1 MHVRFS
7 AEKYEQTTTPNIFK
21 IVFNRNFRS
30 LLPFLLE
37 TVFFPSKRS
46 RNLYLFY
53 KLDKIGVD
61 INQKLDD
68 LLMLHKLSPNSPIL
82 QATFGLERESL
93 RINADNRVAQ
103 TPHPE
108 SLGSRSFHPYIQ
120 TDYSEPQLELITP
133 IAQSTKEARR
143 FLGAI
148 TDVAV
153 RSMEKTEYL
162 WPLSM
167 PPVISADD
175 IQIAQLE
182 SDFEYQY
189 RVGLAERY
197 GKLLQ
202 SMSGIHYNFELGK
215 DLTQQLFEASD
226 YDDLITF
233 KNALYLKLAQNFLRY
248 RWLLT
253 YLYGASSL
261 AEKGFLTDEI
271 GCVRSIRN
279 SNYGYVNAPDVHIS
293 FSSLEQYVTDIEQAL
308 ASGQLSAEKEFYSA
322 VRLRGA
328 KTSRDFLTK
337 GITYLEFRNFDLNPF
352 EPLAISQETLDTTH
366 LFALALLWLDD
377 MNQVDEELAQA
388 ADLNN
393 RIALSHPHTPLPAEA
408 DASPILTA
416 MKAIIQH
423 FGLDDYYSQ
432 LIAQVE
438 AALQDPRLTLSGKI
452 AEQVEDGSLERFGQ
466 QQGRLFHDYAWTAPY
481 ALKGYENMELSTQM
495 ILFDAIQLGLHVEI
509 LDEEDQF
516 LKLWHGDH
524 VEYIKN
530 GNMTSKDNYIIPLA
544 MANKVVTKK
553 ILDQAGFPVPAGAE
567 FANKEEALRYY
578 GQVASSAIV
587 VKPKSTNF
595 GLGISIFQEP
605 ASLADYEKALDIAF
619 AEDSHVLVEE
629 FVAGTEYR
637 FFILDGK
644 CEAVLLRVAANV
656 VGDGQ
661 STIRELVDQKNQD
674 PLRGRDH
681 RSPLEII
688 NLGDIEMLMLEQQ
701 GYTPDT
707 VLPEGNQAFLR
718 GNSNISTGGDSIDM
732 TDQMDESY
740 KQLAADMA
748 TAIGAWACG
757 VDLIIPDRTKPAS
770 KDEPNC
776 TCIELNFNPAMYLH
790 TYTYAGPGQSIT
802 PKILQKLFPEI

>member
-1 MHVRFS
+1 MKGIDTMLKH
-7 AEKYEQTTTPNIFK
+7 
-21 IVFNRNFRS
+21 
-30 LLPFLLE
+30 LPS
-37 TVFFPSKRS
+37 TA
-46 RNLYLFY
+46 
-53 KLDKIGVD
+53 
-61 INQKLDD
+61 
-68 LLMLHKLSPNSPIL
+68 PIL

-93 RINADNRVAQ
+93 RINTENRVAQ

-108 SLGSRSFHPYIQ
+108 KLGSRSFHPYIQ

-133 IAQSTKEARR
+133 VAQSTKEARR

-148 TDVAV
+148 TDVAC
-153 RSMEKTEYL
+153 RSMNKDEYL

-167 PPVISADD
+167 PPHITEDE

-182 SDFEYQY
+182 SDYEYQY
-189 RVGLAERY
+189 RVGLGERY

-261 AEKGFLTDEI
+261 AEKGFLTEEI

-293 FSSLEQYVTDIEQAL
+293 FSSLEQYVTDIEL
-308 ASGQLSAEKEFYSA
+308 TVASGQLSAEKEFYSA

-377 MNQVDEELAQA
+377 MERVDEELAQA

-393 RIALSHPHTPLPAEA
+393 RIALSHPLTPLPAEA
-408 DASPILTA
+408 DSQTIVQA
-416 MKAIIQH
+416 MQAIIDH
-423 FGLDDYYSQ
+423 FGLDSYY
-432 LIAQVE
+432 
-438 AALQDPRLTLSGKI
+438 QDLLATVQASLTDPSLTLAGKLL
-452 AEQVEDGSLERFGQ
+452 AEVKDRSLQEFGRK
-466 QQGRLFHDYAWTAPY
+466 QGRAFQDYAWSAPY

-495 ILFDAIQLGLHVEI
+495 ILFDAIQMGLQVEI

-516 LKLWHGDH
+516 LKLWKGDH

-530 GNMTSKDNYIIPLA
+530 GNMTSKDNYIVPLA

-553 ILDQAGFPVPAGAE
+553 ILRAAGFPVPAGAE
-567 FANKEEALRYY
+567 FASKDEALRYY
-578 GQVASSAIV
+578 GQIISSAIV

-595 GLGISIFQEP
+595 GLGISIFHEP
-605 ASLADYEKALDIAF
+605 ASLSDYQKALDIAF
-619 AEDSHVLVEE
+619 SEDSSVLVEE
-629 FVAGTEYR
+629 FIPGTEYR
-637 FFILDGK
+637 FFVLDGK

-656 VGDGQ
+656 VGDGT
-661 STIRELVDQKNQD
+661 STIRQLVDLKNQD

-688 NLGDIEMLMLEQQ
+688 NLGEIELLMLAQQ
-701 GYTPDT
+701 GYSPETI
-707 VLPEGNQAFLR
+707 LPEGTQAFLR

-732 TDQMDESY
+732 TDQMDETH
-740 KQLAADMA
+740 KQLAAAMA
-748 TAIGAWACG
+748 TAMGAWACG
-757 VDLIIPDRTKPAS
+757 VDLIIPDMTQPATKE
-770 KDEPNC
+770 DPNC

-802 PKILQKLFPEI
+802 PKILRKLFPELDK

>member
-1 MHVRFS
+1 
-7 AEKYEQTTTPNIFK
+7 
-21 IVFNRNFRS
+21 
-30 LLPFLLE
+30 
-37 TVFFPSKRS
+37 
-46 RNLYLFY
+46 
-53 KLDKIGVD
+53 
-61 INQKLDD
+61 
-68 LLMLHKLSPNSPIL
+68 MLQKLSPNSPIL
-82 QATFGLERESL
+82 QATFGIERESL
-93 RINADNRVAQ
+93 RINSDNRVAQ

-133 IAQSTKEARR
+133 VAHSTKEARR

-153 RSMEKTEYL
+153 RSMNKSEYL

-167 PPVISADD
+167 PPVISEDE

-261 AEKGFLTDEI
+261 AEKRFLTDEI

-279 SNYGYVNAPDVHIS
+279 SNYGYVNTPDVHIS
-293 FSSLEQYVTDIEQAL
+293 FSSLEQYVTDIEQAV

-377 MNQVDEELAQA
+377 MEQVDEELAQA

-416 MKAIIQH
+416 MTAIVAH

-432 LIAQVE
+432 LIAQVK

-466 QQGRLFHDYAWTAPY
+466 QQGRAFHDYAWTAPY

-495 ILFDAIQLGLHVEI
+495 ILFDAIQLGLNVEI

-530 GNMTSKDNYIIPLA
+530 GNMTSKDNYVIPLA

-567 FANKEEALRYY
+567 FANKEDALRYY

-619 AEDSHVLVEE
+619 SEDSHVLVEE

-637 FFILDGK
+637 FFVLDGK

-656 VGDGQ
+656 VGDGS

-688 NLGDIEMLMLEQQ
+688 NLGDIELLMLEQQ
-701 GYTPDT
+701 CYTPDT
-707 VLPEGNQAFLR
+707 VLPEGVQAFLR

-732 TDQMDESY
+732 TDQMDQSY

-748 TAIGAWACG
+748 TAMGAWACG

-770 KDEPNC
+770 KEEPNC

-802 PKILQKLFPEI
+802 PKILRKLFPELSK

>member
-1 MHVRFS
+1 MLKH
-7 AEKYEQTTTPNIFK
+7 
-21 IVFNRNFRS
+21 
-30 LLPFLLE
+30 LPS
-37 TVFFPSKRS
+37 TA
-46 RNLYLFY
+46 
-53 KLDKIGVD
+53 
-61 INQKLDD
+61 
-68 LLMLHKLSPNSPIL
+68 PIL

-93 RINADNRVAQ
+93 RINTENRVAQ

-108 SLGSRSFHPYIQ
+108 KLGSRSFHPYIQ

-133 IAQSTKEARR
+133 VTQSTKEARR

-148 TDVAV
+148 TDVAC
-153 RSMEKTEYL
+153 RSMNKDEYL

-167 PPVISADD
+167 PPHITEDE

-182 SDFEYQY
+182 SEFEYQY
-189 RVGLAERY
+189 RVGLGQRY

-215 DLTQQLFEASD
+215 DLIQQLFETSRETD
-226 YDDLITF
+226 SEKDFVTF
-233 KNALYLKLAQNFLRY
+233 KNALYLKLAQNFLYY
-248 RWLLT
+248 RWFLT
-253 YLYGASSL
+253 YLYGASSM
-261 AEKGFLTDEI
+261 AEKDFFADDI

-279 SNYGYVNAPDVHIS
+279 SQYGYVNADDIWIS
-293 FSSLEQYVTDIEQAL
+293 FSSLEQYVTDMEEAVTD
-308 ASGQLSAEKEFYSA
+308 GRLSAEKEFYSA

-328 KTSRDFLTK
+328 KASRDYLTK
-337 GITYLEFRNFDLNPF
+337 GISYLEFRTFDLNPF
-352 EPLAISQETLDTTH
+352 DQLAISQGTLDTVH
-366 LFALALLWLDD
+366 LFILALLWLDD
-377 MNQVDEELAQA
+377 LTDVDAQLAQA
-388 ADLNN
+388 HQLNN
-393 RIALSHPHTPLPAEA
+393 RIALSHPLTPLPAEA
-408 DASPILTA
+408 DSQTIVQA
-416 MKAIIQH
+416 MQAIIDH
-423 FGLDDYYSQ
+423 FGLDSYY
-432 LIAQVE
+432 
-438 AALQDPRLTLSGKI
+438 QDLLTTVQASLTDPSLTLAGKLL
-452 AEQVEDGSLERFGQ
+452 AEVKDRSLQEFGRK
-466 QQGRLFHDYAWTAPY
+466 QGRAFQDYAWSAPY

-495 ILFDAIQLGLHVEI
+495 ILFDAIQMGLHVEI

-530 GNMTSKDNYIIPLA
+530 GNMTSKDNYVIPLA

-567 FANKEEALRYY
+567 FSNKEDALRYY

-619 AEDSHVLVEE
+619 SEDSHVLVEE

-656 VGDGQ
+656 VGDGS
-661 STIRELVDQKNQD
+661 STIRELVEQKNQD

-688 NLGDIEMLMLEQQ
+688 NLGDIELLMLEQQ

-707 VLPEGNQAFLR
+707 VLPEGVQAFLR

-732 TDQMDESY
+732 TDQMDETY

-748 TAIGAWACG
+748 TAMGAWACG

-770 KDEPNC
+770 KEEPNC

-802 PKILQKLFPEI
+802 PKILRKLFPEL

>member
-1 MHVRFS
+1 MLKH
-7 AEKYEQTTTPNIFK
+7 
-21 IVFNRNFRS
+21 
-30 LLPFLLE
+30 LPS
-37 TVFFPSKRS
+37 TA
-46 RNLYLFY
+46 
-53 KLDKIGVD
+53 
-61 INQKLDD
+61 
-68 LLMLHKLSPNSPIL
+68 PIL

-93 RINADNRVAQ
+93 RINTENRVAQ

-108 SLGSRSFHPYIQ
+108 KLGSRSFHPYIQ

-133 IAQSTKEARR
+133 VTQSTKEARR

-148 TDVAV
+148 TDVAC
-153 RSMEKTEYL
+153 RSMNKDEYL

-167 PPVISADD
+167 PPHITEDE

-182 SDFEYQY
+182 SEFEYQY
-189 RVGLAERY
+189 RVGLGQRY

-261 AEKGFLTDEI
+261 AEKGFLTEEI

-293 FSSLEQYVTDIEQAL
+293 FSSLKQYVTDIEQAV

-328 KTSRDFLTK
+328 KVSRDYLTK
-337 GITYLEFRNFDLNPF
+337 GISYLEFRTFDLNPF
-352 EPLAISQETLDTTH
+352 DQLAISQGTLDTVH
-366 LFALALLWLDD
+366 LFILALLWLDD
-377 MNQVDEELAQA
+377 LTDVDAQLAQA
-388 ADLNN
+388 HQLNN
-393 RIALSHPHTPLPAEA
+393 RIALSHPLTPLPAEA
-408 DASPILTA
+408 DSQTIVQA
-416 MKAIIQH
+416 MQAIIDH
-423 FGLDDYYSQ
+423 FGLDSYY
-432 LIAQVE
+432 
-438 AALQDPRLTLSGKI
+438 QDLLTTVQASLSDPSLTLAGKLL
-452 AEQVEDGSLERFGQ
+452 EKVKDRSLQEFGRK
-466 QQGRLFHDYAWTAPY
+466 QGLAFQDYAWSAPY

-495 ILFDAIQLGLHVEI
+495 ILFDAIQMGLHVEI

-530 GNMTSKDNYIIPLA
+530 GNMTSKDNYVIPLA

-567 FANKEEALRYY
+567 FANKKDALRYY

-605 ASLADYEKALDIAF
+605 ASLADYEKALNIAF
-619 AEDSHVLVEE
+619 SEDSHVLVEE

-637 FFILDGK
+637 FFVLDGK

-656 VGDGQ
+656 VGDGN
-661 STIRELVDQKNQD
+661 SSIRELVEKKNQD

-688 NLGDIEMLMLEQQ
+688 NLGDIELLMLEQQ

-707 VLPEGNQAFLR
+707 VLPEGIQAFLR

-748 TAIGAWACG
+748 TAMGAWACG

-770 KDEPNC
+770 KDDPNC

-802 PKILQKLFPEI
+802 PKILRKLFPELDK

>member
-1 MHVRFS
+1 
-7 AEKYEQTTTPNIFK
+7 
-21 IVFNRNFRS
+21 
-30 LLPFLLE
+30 
-37 TVFFPSKRS
+37 
-46 RNLYLFY
+46 
-53 KLDKIGVD
+53 
-61 INQKLDD
+61 
-68 LLMLHKLSPNSPIL
+68 MLQKLSPNSPIL

-93 RINADNRVAQ
+93 RINSDNRVAQ

-108 SLGSRSFHPYIQ
+108 TLGSRSFHPYIQ

-133 IAQSTKEARR
+133 VAHSTKEARR

-148 TDVAV
+148 TDVAM
-153 RSMEKTEYL
+153 RSMDKSEYL

-167 PPVISADD
+167 PPVISEDE

-182 SDFEYQY
+182 SDYEYQY

-226 YDDLITF
+226 YDDLISF

-261 AEKGFLTDEI
+261 AEKGFLTEEI

-279 SNYGYVNAPDVHIS
+279 SKYGYVNAPDVHIS
-293 FSSLEQYVTDIEQAL
+293 FSSLEQYVTDIEQAV

-377 MNQVDEELAQA
+377 TEQVDEELATA
-388 ADLNN
+388 AELNN
-393 RIALSHPHTPLPAEA
+393 RIALSHPHTSLPAEA

-416 MKAIIQH
+416 MKAIVQH

-466 QQGRLFHDYAWTAPY
+466 QQGKTFHDYAWTAPY

-495 ILFDAIQLGLHVEI
+495 ILFDAIQMGLHVEI

-530 GNMTSKDNYIIPLA
+530 GNMTSKDNYVIPLA

-567 FANKEEALRYY
+567 FSNKEDALRYY

-619 AEDSHVLVEE
+619 SEDSHVLVEE

-656 VGDGQ
+656 VGDGS

-688 NLGDIEMLMLEQQ
+688 NLGDIELLMLEQQ

-732 TDQMDESY
+732 TDQMDQSY
-740 KQLAADMA
+740 KQLAAAMA
-748 TAIGAWACG
+748 TAMGAWACG

-770 KDEPNC
+770 KEDPNC

-802 PKILQKLFPEI
+802 PKILRKLFPEI

>member
-1 MHVRFS
+1 
-7 AEKYEQTTTPNIFK
+7 
-21 IVFNRNFRS
+21 
-30 LLPFLLE
+30 
-37 TVFFPSKRS
+37 
-46 RNLYLFY
+46 
-53 KLDKIGVD
+53 
-61 INQKLDD
+61 
-68 LLMLHKLSPNSPIL
+68 MLQKLSPNSPIL

-93 RINADNRVAQ
+93 RINADNSVAQ

-108 SLGSRSFHPYIQ
+108 ALGSRSFHPYIQ

-133 IAQSTKEARR
+133 VAHSTKEARR

-215 DLTQQLFEASD
+215 DLTRQLFEASD

-293 FSSLEQYVTDIEQAL
+293 FSSLEQYVTDIEQAVT
-308 ASGQLSAEKEFYSA
+308 SGQLSAEKEFYSA

-377 MNQVDEELAQA
+377 MDQVDEELAQA

-416 MKAIIQH
+416 MTEIAAH

-438 AALQDPRLTLSGKI
+438 AAILDPRLTLSGKI
-452 AEQVEDGSLERFGQ
+452 AEQVEDGSLELFGQ
-466 QQGRLFHDYAWTAPY
+466 QQGHAFHDYAWTAPY

-495 ILFDAIQLGLHVEI
+495 ILFDAIQLGLNVEI

-530 GNMTSKDNYIIPLA
+530 GNMTSKDNYVIPLA

-567 FANKEEALRYY
+567 FANKEDALRYY

-587 VKPKSTNF
+587 IKPKSTNF

-605 ASLADYEKALDIAF
+605 ASQVDYEKALDIAF
-619 AEDSHVLVEE
+619 SEDSHVLVEE

-688 NLGDIEMLMLEQQ
+688 NLGDIELLMLEQQ

-707 VLPEGNQAFLR
+707 VLPEGIQAFLR

-740 KQLAADMA
+740 KRLAADMA
-748 TAIGAWACG
+748 TAMGAWACG

-770 KDEPNC
+770 KNDPNC

-790 TYTYAGPGQSIT
+790 TYTYAGPGQNIT
-802 PKILQKLFPEI
+802 PKILRKLFPEIPKPQ

>member
-1 MHVRFS
+1 M
-7 AEKYEQTTTPNIFK
+7 
-21 IVFNRNFRS
+21 
-30 LLPFLLE
+30 L
-37 TVFFPSKRS
+37 
-46 RNLYLFY
+46 
-53 KLDKIGVD
+53 
-61 INQKLDD
+61 QKL
-68 LLMLHKLSPNSPIL
+68 SQNSPIL

-93 RINADNRVAQ
+93 RINSDNRVAQ

-108 SLGSRSFHPYIQ
+108 TLGSRSFHPYIQ

-133 IAQSTKEARR
+133 VAHSTKEARR

-167 PPVISADD
+167 PPVISADE

-182 SDFEYQY
+182 SDYEYQY

-215 DLTQQLFEASD
+215 DLTQQLFVVSG
-226 YDDLITF
+226 YDDLISF

-261 AEKGFLTDEI
+261 AEKGFLTEEI

-293 FSSLEQYVTDIEQAL
+293 FSSLEQYVTDIEQAV

-377 MNQVDEELAQA
+377 MEQVDKELATA
-388 ADLNN
+388 AALNN
-393 RIALSHPHTPLPAEA
+393 RIALSHPHTPLPADA
-408 DASPILTA
+408 DANPILTA
-416 MKAIIQH
+416 MTEIVAH
-423 FGLDDYYSQ
+423 FGLDDYYRQ

-466 QQGRLFHDYAWTAPY
+466 QQGQLFHDYAWTAPY

-495 ILFDAIQLGLHVEI
+495 ILFDAIQMGLHVEI

-524 VEYIKN
+524 IEYIKN
-530 GNMTSKDNYIIPLA
+530 GNMTSKDNYVIPLA

-567 FANKEEALRYY
+567 FSNKEDALRYY

-619 AEDSHVLVEE
+619 SEDSHVLVEE

-656 VGDGQ
+656 VGDGS
-661 STIRELVDQKNQD
+661 STIRELVEQKNQD

-688 NLGDIEMLMLEQQ
+688 NLGDIELLMLEQQ

-707 VLPEGNQAFLR
+707 VLPEGVQAFLR

-748 TAIGAWACG
+748 TAMGAWACG

-770 KDEPNC
+770 KEEPNC

-802 PKILQKLFPEI
+802 PKILRKLFPEL

>member
-1 MHVRFS
+1 
-7 AEKYEQTTTPNIFK
+7 
-21 IVFNRNFRS
+21 
-30 LLPFLLE
+30 
-37 TVFFPSKRS
+37 
-46 RNLYLFY
+46 
-53 KLDKIGVD
+53 
-61 INQKLDD
+61 
-68 LLMLHKLSPNSPIL
+68 MLQKLSPNSPIL

-93 RINADNRVAQ
+93 RINSDNRVAQ

-108 SLGSRSFHPYIQ
+108 TLGSRSFHPYIQ

-133 IAQSTKEARR
+133 VAHSTKEARR

-167 PPVISADD
+167 PPVISEEE

-182 SDFEYQY
+182 SDYEYQY

-226 YDDLITF
+226 YDDLISF

-261 AEKGFLTDEI
+261 AEKGFLTEEI

-293 FSSLEQYVTDIEQAL
+293 FSSLEQYVTDIEQAV

-377 MNQVDEELAQA
+377 MDQVDKELTQA

-416 MKAIIQH
+416 MKAIVQH
-423 FGLDDYYSQ
+423 FRLDDYYSQ
-432 LIAQVE
+432 LVAQVE
-438 AALQDPRLTLSGKI
+438 VALQDPRLTLSGKI

-466 QQGRLFHDYAWTAPY
+466 QQGKTFHDYAWTAPY

-495 ILFDAIQLGLHVEI
+495 ILFDAIQMGLHVEI

-524 VEYIKN
+524 IEYIKN
-530 GNMTSKDNYIIPLA
+530 GNMTSKDNYVIPLA

-567 FANKEEALRYY
+567 FANKEDALRYY

-619 AEDSHVLVEE
+619 SEDSHVLVEE

-688 NLGDIEMLMLEQQ
+688 NLGDIELLMLEQQ

-707 VLPEGNQAFLR
+707 VLPEGVQAFLR

-732 TDQMDESY
+732 TEQMDETY
-740 KQLAADMA
+740 KQLAAAMA
-748 TAIGAWACG
+748 TAMGAWACG

-770 KDEPNC
+770 KEEPNC

-802 PKILQKLFPEI
+802 PKILRKLFKEI

>member
-1 MHVRFS
+1 MTLS
-7 AEKYEQTTTPNIFK
+7 N
-21 IVFNRNFRS
+21 
-30 LLPFLLE
+30 LL
-37 TVFFPSKRS
+37 K
-46 RNLYLFY
+46 
-53 KLDKIGVD
+53 KLPKT
-61 INQKLDD
+61 
-68 LLMLHKLSPNSPIL
+68 SPIL

-108 SLGSRSFHPYIQ
+108 KLGSRSFHPYIQ
-120 TDYSEPQLELITP
+120 TDYGESQLELITP
-133 IAQSTKEARR
+133 VAHSTKEARR

-153 RSMEKTEYL
+153 RSMNKSEYL

-167 PPVISADD
+167 PPVISEDE

-182 SDFEYQY
+182 SDYEYQY
-189 RVGLAERY
+189 RVGLADRY

-202 SMSGIHYNFELGK
+202 SMSGIHFNFELGK
-215 DLTQQLFEASD
+215 DLTQQLFVVSG
-226 YDDLITF
+226 YDDLISF
-233 KNALYLKLAQNFLRY
+233 KNTLYLKLAQNFLRY

-279 SNYGYVNAPDVHIS
+279 SNYGYVNTPDVHIS
-293 FSSLEQYVTDIEQAL
+293 FSSLEQYVTDIEQAV
-308 ASGQLSAEKEFYSA
+308 ATGQLSAEKEFYSA

-328 KTSRDFLTK
+328 KTSRDFLSK

-352 EPLAISQETLDTTH
+352 DPLAISQETLDTTH

-377 MNQVDEELAQA
+377 MDQVDEELATYLEFRNFDLNPFDPLAISQETLDTTHLFALALLWLDDMDQVDEELAQA
-388 ADLNN
+388 TSLNN
-393 RIALSHPHTPLPAEA
+393 RITLSHPHTPLPAEA
-408 DASPILTA
+408 DTSPILTA
-416 MKAIIQH
+416 MKAIVQH
-423 FGLDDYYSQ
+423 FGLDNYYSQ

-438 AALQDPRLTLSGKI
+438 AVLQDPRLTLSGKI
-452 AEQVEDGSLERFGQ
+452 AEQVKDGSLEHFGQ

-495 ILFDAIQLGLHVEI
+495 ILFDAIQLGLNVEI

-516 LKLWHGDH
+516 LKLRHGDH

-530 GNMTSKDNYIIPLA
+530 GNMTSKDNYVIPLA

-567 FANKEEALRYY
+567 FANKEDALRYY

-587 VKPKSTNF
+587 IKPKSTNF

-619 AEDSHVLVEE
+619 SEDSHVLVEE

-637 FFILDGK
+637 FFVLDSK

-656 VGDGQ
+656 VGDGR
-661 STIRELVDQKNQD
+661 SKIRELVDQKNQD

-688 NLGDIEMLMLEQQ
+688 NLGDIELLMLEQQ

-707 VLPEGNQAFLR
+707 VLPEGVQAFLR

-732 TDQMDESY
+732 TDQMDKSY

-748 TAIGAWACG
+748 TAMGAWACG

-770 KDEPNC
+770 KEEPNC

-802 PKILQKLFPEI
+802 PKILRKLFKEINK

>member
-1 MHVRFS
+1 MLKH
-7 AEKYEQTTTPNIFK
+7 
-21 IVFNRNFRS
+21 
-30 LLPFLLE
+30 LPS
-37 TVFFPSKRS
+37 TA
-46 RNLYLFY
+46 
-53 KLDKIGVD
+53 
-61 INQKLDD
+61 
-68 LLMLHKLSPNSPIL
+68 PIL

-93 RINADNRVAQ
+93 RINTENRVAQ

-108 SLGSRSFHPYIQ
+108 KLGSRSFHPYIQ

-133 IAQSTKEARR
+133 VAQSTKEARR

-148 TDVAV
+148 TDVAC
-153 RSMEKTEYL
+153 RSMNKDEYL

-167 PPVISADD
+167 PPVISEEE

-182 SDFEYQY
+182 SEFEYQY
-189 RVGLAERY
+189 RVGLGQRY

-261 AEKGFLTDEI
+261 AEKGFLTEEI

-293 FSSLEQYVTDIEQAL
+293 FSSLKQYVTDIEQAV

-377 MNQVDEELAQA
+377 MEQVDEELAQA
-388 ADLNN
+388 AELNN

-416 MKAIIQH
+416 MTEIVAH

-432 LIAQVE
+432 LIAQIE

-452 AEQVEDGSLERFGQ
+452 AEQVEDGSLEHFGQ
-466 QQGRLFHDYAWTAPY
+466 QQGQLFHDYAWTAPY

-495 ILFDAIQLGLHVEI
+495 ILFDAIQMGLHVEI

-530 GNMTSKDNYIIPLA
+530 GNMTSKDNYVVPLA

-567 FANKEEALRYY
+567 FSHKEDALRYY

-605 ASLADYEKALDIAF
+605 ASLVDYEKALDIAF
-619 AEDSHVLVEE
+619 SEDSHVLVEE

-637 FFILDGK
+637 FFVLDGK

-656 VGDGQ
+656 VGNGS
-661 STIRELVDQKNQD
+661 STIRELVDLKNQD
-674 PLRGRDH
+674 PLRGHDH

-688 NLGDIEMLMLEQQ
+688 NLGDIELLMLEQQ

-707 VLPEGNQAFLR
+707 VLPEGVQAFLR

-748 TAIGAWACG
+748 TAMGAWACG

-770 KDEPNC
+770 KEEPNC
-776 TCIELNFNPAMYLH
+776 TCIELNFNPGMYLH

-802 PKILQKLFPEI
+802 PKILRKLFPEL

>member
-1 MHVRFS
+1 MLKH
-7 AEKYEQTTTPNIFK
+7 
-21 IVFNRNFRS
+21 
-30 LLPFLLE
+30 LPS
-37 TVFFPSKRS
+37 TA
-46 RNLYLFY
+46 
-53 KLDKIGVD
+53 
-61 INQKLDD
+61 
-68 LLMLHKLSPNSPIL
+68 PIL

-93 RINADNRVAQ
+93 RINTENRVAQ
-103 TPHPE
+103 TPHPKK
-108 SLGSRSFHPYIQ
+108 LGSRSFHPYIQ

-133 IAQSTKEARR
+133 VTQSTKEARR

-148 TDVAV
+148 TDVAC
-153 RSMEKTEYL
+153 RSMNKDEYL

-167 PPVISADD
+167 PPHITEDE

-182 SDFEYQY
+182 SDYEYQY
-189 RVGLAERY
+189 RVGLGERY

-215 DLTQQLFEASD
+215 DLTKQLFEASD

-279 SNYGYVNAPDVHIS
+279 SNYGYVNAPDVHIA
-293 FSSLEQYVTDIEQAL
+293 FSSLEQYVTDIEQAV

-352 EPLAISQETLDTTH
+352 DPLAISQETLDTTH

-377 MNQVDEELAQA
+377 MERVDEELATA

-393 RIALSHPHTPLPAEA
+393 RIALSHPHTLLPAEA
-408 DASPILTA
+408 DANPILTA
-416 MKAIIQH
+416 MKSIVQH
-423 FGLDDYYSQ
+423 FRLDDYYSQ

-438 AALQDPRLTLSGKI
+438 AAIQDPRLTLSGKI

-466 QQGRLFHDYAWTAPY
+466 QQGKTFHDYAWTAPY

-495 ILFDAIQLGLHVEI
+495 ILFDAIQMGLHVEI

-530 GNMTSKDNYIIPLA
+530 GNMTSKDNYVIPLA

-567 FANKEEALRYY
+567 FSNKEDALRYY

-619 AEDSHVLVEE
+619 SEDSHVLVEE
-629 FVAGTEYR
+629 FVSGTEYR

-688 NLGDIEMLMLEQQ
+688 NLGDIELLMLEQQ

-707 VLPEGNQAFLR
+707 VLPEGVQAFLR

-732 TDQMDESY
+732 TDQMDQSY
-740 KQLAADMA
+740 KQLAAAMA
-748 TAIGAWACG
+748 TAMGAWACG

-770 KDEPNC
+770 KEEPNC

-802 PKILQKLFPEI
+802 PKILRKLFPEL

>member
-1 MHVRFS
+1 
-7 AEKYEQTTTPNIFK
+7 
-21 IVFNRNFRS
+21 
-30 LLPFLLE
+30 
-37 TVFFPSKRS
+37 
-46 RNLYLFY
+46 
-53 KLDKIGVD
+53 
-61 INQKLDD
+61 
-68 LLMLHKLSPNSPIL
+68 MLQKLSPNSPIL

-93 RINADNRVAQ
+93 RINSDNRVAQ

-108 SLGSRSFHPYIQ
+108 TLGPRSFHPYIQ

-133 IAQSTKEARR
+133 VAHSTKEARR

-167 PPVISADD
+167 PPVISEDE

-182 SDFEYQY
+182 SDYEYQY

-226 YDDLITF
+226 YDDLISF

-261 AEKGFLTDEI
+261 AEKGFLTEEI

-293 FSSLEQYVTDIEQAL
+293 FSSLEQYVTDIEQAV

-377 MNQVDEELAQA
+377 MEQVDKELAQA

-416 MKAIIQH
+416 MKAIVQH

-432 LIAQVE
+432 LIAQAE
-438 AALQDPRLTLSGKI
+438 AALQDTRLTLSGKI
-452 AEQVEDGSLERFGQ
+452 AEQVEDGSLEHFGQ
-466 QQGRLFHDYAWTAPY
+466 QQGKTFHDYAWTAPY

-495 ILFDAIQLGLHVEI
+495 ILFDAIQMGLHVEI

-530 GNMTSKDNYIIPLA
+530 GNMTSKDNYVIPLA

-567 FANKEEALRYY
+567 FSNKEDALRYY

-637 FFILDGK
+637 FFILEGK

-688 NLGDIEMLMLEQQ
+688 NLGDIELLMLEQQ

-707 VLPEGNQAFLR
+707 VLPEGVQAFLR

-740 KQLAADMA
+740 KQLAAAMA
-748 TAIGAWACG
+748 TVMGAWACG

-802 PKILQKLFPEI
+802 PKILRKLFPEL

>member
-1 MHVRFS
+1 
-7 AEKYEQTTTPNIFK
+7 
-21 IVFNRNFRS
+21 
-30 LLPFLLE
+30 
-37 TVFFPSKRS
+37 
-46 RNLYLFY
+46 
-53 KLDKIGVD
+53 
-61 INQKLDD
+61 
-68 LLMLHKLSPNSPIL
+68 MLQKLSPNSPIL

-93 RINADNRVAQ
+93 RINSDNRVAQ

-108 SLGSRSFHPYIQ
+108 TLGSRSFHPYIQ

-133 IAQSTKEARR
+133 VAHSTKEARR

-167 PPVISADD
+167 PPVISEDE

-182 SDFEYQY
+182 SDYEYQY

-226 YDDLITF
+226 YDDLISF

-261 AEKGFLTDEI
+261 AEKGFLTEEI

-293 FSSLEQYVTDIEQAL
+293 FSSLEQYVTDIEQAV

-377 MNQVDEELAQA
+377 MDQVDKELTQA

-408 DASPILTA
+408 DASPILIA
-416 MKAIIQH
+416 MKSIVQH

-495 ILFDAIQLGLHVEI
+495 ILFDAIQMGLHVEI

-530 GNMTSKDNYIIPLA
+530 GNMTSKDNYVIPLA

-567 FANKEEALRYY
+567 FSNKEEAQRYY

-605 ASLADYEKALDIAF
+605 ASQADYEKALDIAF
-619 AEDSHVLVEE
+619 SEDSHVLVEE
-629 FVAGTEYR
+629 FVVGTEYR
-637 FFILDGK
+637 FFILEGK

-661 STIRELVDQKNQD
+661 STIRELVEQKNQD

-688 NLGDIEMLMLEQQ
+688 NLGDIELLMLEQQ

-707 VLPEGNQAFLR
+707 VLPEGIQAFLR

-732 TDQMDESY
+732 TDQMDEFY

-748 TAIGAWACG
+748 TAMGAWACG
-757 VDLIIPDRTKPAS
+757 VDLIIPDRTKQAS
-770 KDEPNC
+770 KNEPNC

-802 PKILQKLFPEI
+802 PKILRKLFPEL

>member
-1 MHVRFS
+1 MLKH
-7 AEKYEQTTTPNIFK
+7 
-21 IVFNRNFRS
+21 
-30 LLPFLLE
+30 LPS
-37 TVFFPSKRS
+37 TA
-46 RNLYLFY
+46 
-53 KLDKIGVD
+53 
-61 INQKLDD
+61 
-68 LLMLHKLSPNSPIL
+68 PIL

-93 RINADNRVAQ
+93 RINTENRVAQ

-108 SLGSRSFHPYIQ
+108 KLGSRSFHPYIQ

-133 IAQSTKEARR
+133 VTQSTKEARR

-148 TDVAV
+148 TDVAC
-153 RSMEKTEYL
+153 RSMNKDEYL

-167 PPVISADD
+167 PPHITEDE

-182 SDFEYQY
+182 SDYEYQY
-189 RVGLAERY
+189 RVGLGERY

-261 AEKGFLTDEI
+261 AEKGFLTEEI

-293 FSSLEQYVTDIEQAL
+293 FSSLKQYVTDIEQAV

-377 MNQVDEELAQA
+377 MEQVDEELAQA
-388 ADLNN
+388 AELNN

-416 MKAIIQH
+416 MKAIVQH
-423 FGLDDYYSQ
+423 FGLDNYYGQ
-432 LIAQVE
+432 LIAQIE

-495 ILFDAIQLGLHVEI
+495 ILFDAIQMGLQVEI

-516 LKLWHGDH
+516 LKLWKGDH

-530 GNMTSKDNYIIPLA
+530 GNMTSKDNYVIPLA

-567 FANKEEALRYY
+567 FSHKEEALRYY

-619 AEDSHVLVEE
+619 SEDSHVLVEE

-637 FFILDGK
+637 FFVLDGK

-656 VGDGQ
+656 VGDGT
-661 STIRELVDQKNQD
+661 STIRQLVDQKNQD

-688 NLGDIEMLMLEQQ
+688 NLGEIELLMLAQQ
-701 GYTPDT
+701 GYSPET
-707 VLPEGNQAFLR
+707 VLPEGMQAFLR

-748 TAIGAWACG
+748 TAMGAWACG
-757 VDLIIPDRTKPAS
+757 VDLIIPDMTQPATKEDS
-770 KDEPNC
+770 NC

-790 TYTYAGPGQSIT
+790 TYTYAGPGQIIT
-802 PKILQKLFPEI
+802 RKILEKLFPEA

>member
-1 MHVRFS
+1 
-7 AEKYEQTTTPNIFK
+7 
-21 IVFNRNFRS
+21 
-30 LLPFLLE
+30 
-37 TVFFPSKRS
+37 
-46 RNLYLFY
+46 
-53 KLDKIGVD
+53 
-61 INQKLDD
+61 
-68 LLMLHKLSPNSPIL
+68 MLQKLSPNSPIL
-82 QATFGLERESL
+82 QATFGIERESL
-93 RINADNRVAQ
+93 RINSNHRVAQ
-103 TPHPE
+103 TPHPHK
-108 SLGSRSFHPYIQ
+108 LGSRSFHPYIQ

-143 FLGAI
+143 LLGAI
-148 TDVAV
+148 TDVAA
-153 RSMEKTEYL
+153 RSMDKQEYL

-167 PPVISADD
+167 PPVISEEE
-175 IQIAQLE
+175 IQIAQLD
-182 SDFEYQY
+182 SDYEYQY
-189 RVGLAERY
+189 RVGLGERY
-197 GKLLQ
+197 GKLVQ

-215 DLTQQLFEASD
+215 DLTQQLFELSKETDFIA
-226 YDDLITF
+226 F
-233 KNALYLKLAQNFLRY
+233 KNTLYLKLAQNFLNY

-261 AEKGFLTDEI
+261 AEKGFLTTEV

-279 SNYGYVNAPDVHIS
+279 SKYGYVNSDDVHIS
-293 FSSLEQYVTDIEQAL
+293 FSSLQQYVADIEQAVQ
-308 ASGQLSAEKEFYSA
+308 SGQLSAEKEFYSS

-328 KTSRDFLTK
+328 KTSRDYLSK
-337 GITYLEFRNFDLNPF
+337 GISYLEFRSFDLNPDD
-352 EPLAISQETLDTTH
+352 PLAISQETLDTVH
-366 LFALALLWLDD
+366 LFILSLLWLDQLTD
-377 MNQVDEELAQA
+377 VDNTLAK
-388 ADLNN
+388 ADKLNN
-393 RIALSHPHTPLPAEA
+393 LIALSHPHTPLPNDA
-408 DASPILTA
+408 DATPILTA
-416 MKAIIQH
+416 MKAIVLH
-423 FGLDDYYSQ
+423 FGLDDYYDQ
-432 LIAQVE
+432 LIAHAE

-452 AEQVEDGSLERFGQ
+452 AEQVEDGSLEKFGQ
-466 QQGRLFHDYAWTAPY
+466 QQGQAFHDYAWTAPY

-495 ILFDAIQLGLHVEI
+495 ILFDAIQLGLNVEI

-530 GNMTSKDNYIIPLA
+530 GNMTSKDNYVIPLA

-567 FANKEEALRYY
+567 FANKTDALRYY

-605 ASLADYEKALDIAF
+605 ASLADYEKAIDIAF
-619 AEDSHVLVEE
+619 SEDSHVLVEE

-688 NLGDIEMLMLEQQ
+688 NLGDIELLMLEQQ

-707 VLPEGNQAFLR
+707 VLPEGIQAFLR

-740 KQLAADMA
+740 KQLAAAMA
-748 TAIGAWACG
+748 TAMGAWACG

-770 KDEPNC
+770 KEEPNC

-802 PKILQKLFPEI
+802 PKILKKLFPEL

>member
-1 MHVRFS
+1 
-7 AEKYEQTTTPNIFK
+7 
-21 IVFNRNFRS
+21 
-30 LLPFLLE
+30 
-37 TVFFPSKRS
+37 
-46 RNLYLFY
+46 
-53 KLDKIGVD
+53 
-61 INQKLDD
+61 
-68 LLMLHKLSPNSPIL
+68 MLQKLSPNSPIL
-82 QATFGLERESL
+82 QATFGIERESL
-93 RINADNRVAQ
+93 RINSNHRVAQ
-103 TPHPE
+103 TPHPHK
-108 SLGSRSFHPYIQ
+108 LGSRSFHPYIQ

-143 FLGAI
+143 LLGAI
-148 TDVAV
+148 TDVAA
-153 RSMEKTEYL
+153 RSMDKQEYL

-167 PPVISADD
+167 PPVISEEE
-175 IQIAQLE
+175 IQIAQLD
-182 SDFEYQY
+182 SDYEYQY
-189 RVGLAERY
+189 RVGLGERY
-197 GKLLQ
+197 GKLVQ

-215 DLTQQLFEASD
+215 DLTQQLFELSEETDFIA
-226 YDDLITF
+226 F
-233 KNALYLKLAQNFLRY
+233 KNTLYLKLAQNFLNY

-261 AEKGFLTDEI
+261 AEKEFLTTEV

-279 SNYGYVNAPDVHIS
+279 SKYGYVNSDDVHIS
-293 FSSLEQYVTDIEQAL
+293 FSSLQQYVADIEQAVQ
-308 ASGQLSAEKEFYSA
+308 SGQLSAEKEFYSS

-328 KTSRDFLTK
+328 KTSRDYISK
-337 GITYLEFRNFDLNPF
+337 GISYLEFRSFDLNPYD
-352 EPLAISQETLDTTH
+352 PLAISQETLDTVH
-366 LFALALLWLDD
+366 LFILSLLWLDQLTD
-377 MNQVDEELAQA
+377 VDNTLAK
-388 ADLNN
+388 ADKLNN
-393 RIALSHPHTPLPAEA
+393 LIALSHPHTPLPSDA
-408 DASPILTA
+408 DATPILTA
-416 MKAIIQH
+416 MKAIVLH
-423 FGLDDYYSQ
+423 FGLDDYYGQ
-432 LIAQVE
+432 LITHVE

-452 AEQVEDGSLERFGQ
+452 AEQVEDGSLEKFGQ
-466 QQGRLFHDYAWTAPY
+466 QQGQVFHDYAWTAPY

-495 ILFDAIQLGLHVEI
+495 ILFDAIQMGLHVEI

-524 VEYIKN
+524 IEYIKN
-530 GNMTSKDNYIIPLA
+530 GNMTSKDNYVIPLA

-567 FANKEEALRYY
+567 FTNKTDALRYY

-605 ASLADYEKALDIAF
+605 ASLADYEKALNIAF
-619 AEDSHVLVEE
+619 SEDSHVLVEE

-656 VGDGQ
+656 VGDGS

-688 NLGDIEMLMLEQQ
+688 NLGDIELLMLEQQ

-707 VLPEGNQAFLR
+707 VLPEGVQAFLR

-748 TAIGAWACG
+748 TAMGAWACG

-770 KDEPNC
+770 KNNPNC

-802 PKILQKLFPEI
+802 PKILRKLFPELDK

>member
-1 MHVRFS
+1 
-7 AEKYEQTTTPNIFK
+7 
-21 IVFNRNFRS
+21 
-30 LLPFLLE
+30 
-37 TVFFPSKRS
+37 
-46 RNLYLFY
+46 
-53 KLDKIGVD
+53 
-61 INQKLDD
+61 
-68 LLMLHKLSPNSPIL
+68 MLQKLSPNSPIL

-93 RINADNRVAQ
+93 RINSDNRVAQ

-108 SLGSRSFHPYIQ
+108 ALGSRSFHPYIQ

-133 IAQSTKEARR
+133 VTHSTKEARR

-215 DLTQQLFEASD
+215 DLTQQLFEASG
-226 YDDLITF
+226 YQDLLTF

-248 RWLLT
+248 RWFLT

-279 SNYGYVNAPDVHIS
+279 SKYGYVNAPDIHIS
-293 FSSLEQYVTDIEQAL
+293 FSSLEQYVTDIEQAVS
-308 ASGQLSAEKEFYSA
+308 SGQLSAEKEFYSA

-366 LFALALLWLDD
+366 LFALALLWLED
-377 MNQVDEELAQA
+377 MEQVDKELEA
-388 ADLNN
+388 ASELNN

-408 DASPILTA
+408 DVSPILTA
-416 MKAIIQH
+416 MKAIVQH

-452 AEQVEDGSLERFGQ
+452 AEQVEDGSLERLGQ

-495 ILFDAIQLGLHVEI
+495 ILFDAIQMGLHVEI

-530 GNMTSKDNYIIPLA
+530 GNMTSKDNYVIPLA

-567 FANKEEALRYY
+567 FSNKEEALRYY

-619 AEDSHVLVEE
+619 SEDSHVLVEE

-688 NLGDIEMLMLEQQ
+688 NLGDIELLMLEQQ

-707 VLPEGNQAFLR
+707 VLPEGVQAFLR

-748 TAIGAWACG
+748 TAMGAWACG

-790 TYTYAGPGQSIT
+790 TYTYAGPGQNIT
-802 PKILQKLFPEI
+802 PKILRKLFPEIPKPQ

>member
-1 MHVRFS
+1 MTGIDTMLKH
-7 AEKYEQTTTPNIFK
+7 
-21 IVFNRNFRS
+21 
-30 LLPFLLE
+30 LPS
-37 TVFFPSKRS
+37 TA
-46 RNLYLFY
+46 
-53 KLDKIGVD
+53 
-61 INQKLDD
+61 
-68 LLMLHKLSPNSPIL
+68 PIL

-93 RINADNRVAQ
+93 RINSDNRVAQ

-133 IAQSTKEARR
+133 VAHSTKEARR

-167 PPVISADD
+167 PPVISADE

-182 SDFEYQY
+182 SDYEYQY

-226 YDDLITF
+226 YDDLIPF

-261 AEKGFLTDEI
+261 AEKGFLTEEI

-293 FSSLEQYVTDIEQAL
+293 FSSLEQYVTDIEQAV

-377 MNQVDEELAQA
+377 MDQVDKELAQA

-393 RIALSHPHTPLPAEA
+393 RITLSHPHTPLPAEA
-408 DASPILTA
+408 DASPILTT
-416 MKAIIQH
+416 MKAIVQH
-423 FGLDDYYSQ
+423 FRLDDYYSQ
-432 LIAQVE
+432 LVAQVE
-438 AALQDPRLTLSGKI
+438 VALQDPRLTLSGKI
-452 AEQVEDGSLERFGQ
+452 AEQVEDGSLEHFGQ
-466 QQGRLFHDYAWTAPY
+466 QQGQLFHDYAWTAPY

-495 ILFDAIQLGLHVEI
+495 ILFDAIQMGLHVEI

-530 GNMTSKDNYIIPLA
+530 GNMTSKDNYVIPLA

-567 FANKEEALRYY
+567 FSNKEDAQRYY

-605 ASLADYEKALDIAF
+605 ASQADYEKALDIAF
-619 AEDSHVLVEE
+619 SEDSHVLVEE

-661 STIRELVDQKNQD
+661 STIRELVNKKNQD

-688 NLGDIEMLMLEQQ
+688 NLGDIELLMLEQQ

-707 VLPEGNQAFLR
+707 VLPEGVQAFLR

-748 TAIGAWACG
+748 TAMGAWACG

-770 KDEPNC
+770 KEEPNC

-802 PKILQKLFPEI
+802 PKILRKLFGEI

>member
-1 MHVRFS
+1 
-7 AEKYEQTTTPNIFK
+7 
-21 IVFNRNFRS
+21 
-30 LLPFLLE
+30 
-37 TVFFPSKRS
+37 
-46 RNLYLFY
+46 
-53 KLDKIGVD
+53 
-61 INQKLDD
+61 
-68 LLMLHKLSPNSPIL
+68 MLQKLSPNSPIL
-82 QATFGLERESL
+82 QATFGIERESL
-93 RINADNRVAQ
+93 RINSNHRVAQ
-103 TPHPE
+103 TPHPHK
-108 SLGSRSFHPYIQ
+108 LGSRSFHPYIQ

-143 FLGAI
+143 LLGAI
-148 TDVAV
+148 TDVAA
-153 RSMEKTEYL
+153 RSMDKQEYL

-167 PPVISADD
+167 PPVISEEE
-175 IQIAQLE
+175 IQIAQLD
-182 SDFEYQY
+182 SDYEYQY
-189 RVGLAERY
+189 RVGLGERY

-261 AEKGFLTDEI
+261 AEKGFLSEEV

-279 SNYGYVNAPDVHIS
+279 SKHGYVNAEDVHIS
-293 FSSLEQYVTDIEQAL
+293 FSSLEQYVADIEQAVQ
-308 ASGQLSAEKEFYSA
+308 SGQLSAEKEFYSA

-328 KTSRDFLTK
+328 KTSRDYLSK
-337 GITYLEFRNFDLNPF
+337 GISYLEFRSFDLNPYD
-352 EPLAISQETLDTTH
+352 PLAISQETLDTVH
-366 LFALALLWLDD
+366 LFILSLLWLDQLTD
-377 MNQVDEELAQA
+377 VDNTLAK
-388 ADLNN
+388 ADKLNN
-393 RIALSHPHTPLPAEA
+393 LIALSHPHTPLPSEA
-408 DASPILTA
+408 DATPILTA
-416 MKAIIQH
+416 MKAIVAH
-423 FGLDDYYSQ
+423 FGLDDYYGQ
-432 LIAQVE
+432 LIAHVE
-438 AALQDPRLTLSGKI
+438 AALQDPHLTLSGKI
-452 AEQVEDGSLERFGQ
+452 AEQVEDGSLEKFGQ
-466 QQGRLFHDYAWTAPY
+466 QQGQVFHDYAWTAPY
-481 ALKGYENMELSTQM
+481 ALKGYENMELSTQL
-495 ILFDAIQLGLHVEI
+495 ILFDAIQMGLHVEI

-530 GNMTSKDNYIIPLA
+530 GNMTSKDNYVIPLA

-567 FANKEEALRYY
+567 FANKTDALRYY

-619 AEDSHVLVEE
+619 SEDSHVLVEE

-656 VGDGQ
+656 VGDGS

-688 NLGDIEMLMLEQQ
+688 NLGDIELLMLEQQ

-707 VLPEGNQAFLR
+707 VLPEGVQAFLR

-740 KQLAADMA
+740 KQLAAAMA
-748 TAIGAWACG
+748 TAMGAWACG

-802 PKILQKLFPEI
+802 PKILRKLFPELDK

>member
-1 MHVRFS
+1 
-7 AEKYEQTTTPNIFK
+7 
-21 IVFNRNFRS
+21 
-30 LLPFLLE
+30 
-37 TVFFPSKRS
+37 
-46 RNLYLFY
+46 
-53 KLDKIGVD
+53 
-61 INQKLDD
+61 
-68 LLMLHKLSPNSPIL
+68 MLQKLSPNSPIL
-82 QATFGLERESL
+82 QATFGIERESL
-93 RINADNRVAQ
+93 RINSNHRVAQ
-103 TPHPE
+103 TPHPHK
-108 SLGSRSFHPYIQ
+108 LGSRSFHPYIQ

-143 FLGAI
+143 LLGAI
-148 TDVAV
+148 TDVAA
-153 RSMEKTEYL
+153 RSMDKQEYL

-167 PPVISADD
+167 PPVISEEE

-182 SDFEYQY
+182 SDYEYQY

-261 AEKGFLTDEI
+261 AEKGFLSEEV

-279 SNYGYVNAPDVHIS
+279 SKHGYVNAEDVHIS
-293 FSSLEQYVTDIEQAL
+293 FSSLEQYVADIEQAVQ
-308 ASGQLSAEKEFYSA
+308 SGQLSAEKEFYSA

-328 KTSRDFLTK
+328 KTSRDYLSK
-337 GITYLEFRNFDLNPF
+337 GISYLEFRSFDLNPYD
-352 EPLAISQETLDTTH
+352 PLAISQETLDTVH
-366 LFALALLWLDD
+366 LFILSLLWLDQLTD
-377 MNQVDEELAQA
+377 VDNTLAK
-388 ADLNN
+388 ADKLNN
-393 RIALSHPHTPLPAEA
+393 LIALSHPHTPLPSEA
-408 DASPILTA
+408 DATPILTA
-416 MKAIIQH
+416 MKAIVAH
-423 FGLDDYYSQ
+423 FGLDDYYDQ
-432 LIAQVE
+432 LIAHVE
-438 AALQDPRLTLSGKI
+438 AALQDPHLTLSGKI
-452 AEQVEDGSLERFGQ
+452 AEQVEDGSLEKFGQ
-466 QQGRLFHDYAWTAPY
+466 QQGQVFHDYAWTAPY
-481 ALKGYENMELSTQM
+481 ALKGYENMELSTQL
-495 ILFDAIQLGLHVEI
+495 ILFDAIQMGLHVEI

-530 GNMTSKDNYIIPLA
+530 GNMTSKDNYVIPLA

-567 FANKEEALRYY
+567 FANKTDALRYY

-619 AEDSHVLVEE
+619 SEDSHVLVEE

-656 VGDGQ
+656 VGDGS

-688 NLGDIEMLMLEQQ
+688 NLGDIELLMLEQQ

-707 VLPEGNQAFLR
+707 VLPEGVQAFLR

-740 KQLAADMA
+740 KQLAAAMA
-748 TAIGAWACG
+748 TAMGAWACG

-802 PKILQKLFPEI
+802 PKILRKLFPEL

>member
-1 MHVRFS
+1 MLKH
-7 AEKYEQTTTPNIFK
+7 
-21 IVFNRNFRS
+21 
-30 LLPFLLE
+30 LPS
-37 TVFFPSKRS
+37 TA
-46 RNLYLFY
+46 
-53 KLDKIGVD
+53 
-61 INQKLDD
+61 
-68 LLMLHKLSPNSPIL
+68 PIL

-93 RINADNRVAQ
+93 RINTENRVAQ

-108 SLGSRSFHPYIQ
+108 KLGSRSFHPYIQ

-133 IAQSTKEARR
+133 VTQSTKEARR

-148 TDVAV
+148 TDVAC
-153 RSMEKTEYL
+153 RSMNKDEYL

-167 PPVISADD
+167 PPHITEDE

-182 SDFEYQY
+182 SEFEYQY
-189 RVGLAERY
+189 RVGLGQRY

-226 YDDLITF
+226 YDDLVTF

-261 AEKGFLTDEI
+261 AEKGFLTEEI

-293 FSSLEQYVTDIEQAL
+293 FSSLKQYVTDIEQAV

-366 LFALALLWLDD
+366 LFALALLWLDG
-377 MNQVDEELAQA
+377 MEQVDEELATA
-388 ADLNN
+388 AALNN

-416 MKAIIQH
+416 MKAIVQH

-438 AALQDPRLTLSGKI
+438 TALQDPRLTLSGKI

-466 QQGRLFHDYAWTAPY
+466 QQGKTFHDYAWTAPY

-495 ILFDAIQLGLHVEI
+495 ILFDAIQMGLHVEI

-524 VEYIKN
+524 IEYIKN
-530 GNMTSKDNYIIPLA
+530 GNMTSKDNYVIPLA

-567 FANKEEALRYY
+567 FSNKEDALRYY

-595 GLGISIFQEP
+595 GLGISIFQDP

-619 AEDSHVLVEE
+619 SEDSHVLVEE

-661 STIRELVDQKNQD
+661 STIRELVEQKNQD

-688 NLGDIEMLMLEQQ
+688 NLGDIELLMLEQQ

-707 VLPEGNQAFLR
+707 VLPEGVQAFLR

-732 TDQMDESY
+732 TDQMDETY
-740 KQLAADMA
+740 KQLAAAMA
-748 TAIGAWACG
+748 TAMGAWACG

-770 KDEPNC
+770 KDQPNC

-802 PKILQKLFPEI
+802 PKILRKLFPEL

>member
-1 MHVRFS
+1 
-7 AEKYEQTTTPNIFK
+7 
-21 IVFNRNFRS
+21 
-30 LLPFLLE
+30 
-37 TVFFPSKRS
+37 
-46 RNLYLFY
+46 
-53 KLDKIGVD
+53 
-61 INQKLDD
+61 
-68 LLMLHKLSPNSPIL
+68 MLQKLSPNSPIL
-82 QATFGLERESL
+82 QATFGIERESL
-93 RINADNRVAQ
+93 RINSNHRVAQ
-103 TPHPE
+103 TPHPHK
-108 SLGSRSFHPYIQ
+108 LGSRSFHPYIQ

-133 IAQSTKEARR
+133 IAQSTEEARR
-143 FLGAI
+143 LLGAI
-148 TDVAV
+148 TDVAT
-153 RSMEKTEYL
+153 RSMDKQEYL

-167 PPVISADD
+167 PPVISEEE
-175 IQIAQLE
+175 IQIAQLD
-182 SDFEYQY
+182 SDYEYQY
-189 RVGLAERY
+189 RVGLGERY
-197 GKLLQ
+197 GKLVQ

-215 DLTQQLFEASD
+215 DLTQQLFELSEETDFIA
-226 YDDLITF
+226 F
-233 KNALYLKLAQNFLRY
+233 KNTLYLKLAQNFLNY

-261 AEKGFLTDEI
+261 AEKEFLTTEV

-279 SNYGYVNAPDVHIS
+279 SKYGYVNSDDVHIS
-293 FSSLEQYVTDIEQAL
+293 FSSLQQYVADIEQAVQ
-308 ASGQLSAEKEFYSA
+308 SGQLSAEKEFYSS

-328 KTSRDFLTK
+328 KTSRDYLSK
-337 GITYLEFRNFDLNPF
+337 GISYLEFRSFDLNPYD
-352 EPLAISQETLDTTH
+352 PLAISQETLDTVH
-366 LFALALLWLDD
+366 LFILSLLWLDQLTD
-377 MNQVDEELAQA
+377 VDNTLAK
-388 ADLNN
+388 ADKLNN
-393 RIALSHPHTPLPAEA
+393 LIALSHPHTPLPSDA
-408 DASPILTA
+408 DATPILTA
-416 MKAIIQH
+416 MKAIVLH
-423 FGLDDYYSQ
+423 FGLDDYYGQ
-432 LIAQVE
+432 LIAHVE

-466 QQGRLFHDYAWTAPY
+466 QQGKTFHDYAWTAPY

-495 ILFDAIQLGLHVEI
+495 ILFDAIQLGLNVEI

-530 GNMTSKDNYIIPLA
+530 GNMTSKDNYVIPLA

-567 FANKEEALRYY
+567 FTNKTDALRYY

-619 AEDSHVLVEE
+619 SEDSHVLVEE

-656 VGDGQ
+656 VGDGS

-688 NLGDIEMLMLEQQ
+688 NLGDIELLMLEQQ

-707 VLPEGNQAFLR
+707 VLPEGVQAFLR

-748 TAIGAWACG
+748 TAMGAWACG

-802 PKILQKLFPEI
+802 PKILRKLFPEL

>member
-1 MHVRFS
+1 
-7 AEKYEQTTTPNIFK
+7 
-21 IVFNRNFRS
+21 
-30 LLPFLLE
+30 
-37 TVFFPSKRS
+37 
-46 RNLYLFY
+46 
-53 KLDKIGVD
+53 
-61 INQKLDD
+61 
-68 LLMLHKLSPNSPIL
+68 MLQKLSPNSPIL

-93 RINADNRVAQ
+93 RINSDNRVAQ

-108 SLGSRSFHPYIQ
+108 TLGSRSFHPYIQ

-133 IAQSTKEARR
+133 VAHSTKEARR

-148 TDVAV
+148 TDVAM
-153 RSMEKTEYL
+153 RSMDKSEYL

-167 PPVISADD
+167 PPVISEEE

-182 SDFEYQY
+182 SDYEYQY

-261 AEKGFLTDEI
+261 AEKGFLTEEI

-293 FSSLEQYVTDIEQAL
+293 FSSLEQYVTDIEQAV

-377 MNQVDEELAQA
+377 MEQVDEELAQA
-388 ADLNN
+388 AELNN

-416 MKAIIQH
+416 MKAIVQH
-423 FGLDDYYSQ
+423 FGLDNYYSQ
-432 LIAQVE
+432 LIAQIE

-495 ILFDAIQLGLHVEI
+495 ILFDAIQMGLHVEI

-516 LKLWHGDH
+516 LKLWYGDH

-567 FANKEEALRYY
+567 FSHKEEALRYY

-619 AEDSHVLVEE
+619 SEDSHVLVEE
-629 FVAGTEYR
+629 FIPGTEYR
-637 FFILDGK
+637 FFVLDGK

-656 VGDGQ
+656 VGDGT
-661 STIRELVDQKNQD
+661 STIRQLVDQKNQD

-688 NLGDIEMLMLEQQ
+688 NLGEIELLMLAQQ
-701 GYTPDT
+701 GYSPET
-707 VLPEGNQAFLR
+707 VLPEGMQAFLR

-748 TAIGAWACG
+748 TAMGAWACG
-757 VDLIIPDRTKPAS
+757 VDLIIPDMTQPATKE
-770 KDEPNC
+770 DPNC

-802 PKILQKLFPEI
+802 PKILRKLFPELKTG

>member
-1 MHVRFS
+1 MLKH
-7 AEKYEQTTTPNIFK
+7 
-21 IVFNRNFRS
+21 
-30 LLPFLLE
+30 LPS
-37 TVFFPSKRS
+37 TA
-46 RNLYLFY
+46 
-53 KLDKIGVD
+53 
-61 INQKLDD
+61 
-68 LLMLHKLSPNSPIL
+68 PIL

-93 RINADNRVAQ
+93 RINTENRVAQ

-108 SLGSRSFHPYIQ
+108 KLGSRSFHPYIQ

-133 IAQSTKEARR
+133 VAHSTKEARR

-148 TDVAV
+148 TDVAC
-153 RSMEKTEYL
+153 RSMNKDEYL

-167 PPVISADD
+167 PPHITEDE

-182 SDFEYQY
+182 SDYEYQY
-189 RVGLAERY
+189 RVGLGQRY

-248 RWLLT
+248 RWFLT

-293 FSSLEQYVTDIEQAL
+293 FSSLKQYVTDIEQAV

-377 MNQVDEELAQA
+377 MEQVDEELATA
-388 ADLNN
+388 AALNN
-393 RIALSHPHTPLPAEA
+393 RIALSHPHTPLPADA
-408 DASPILTA
+408 DANPILTA
-416 MKAIIQH
+416 MKAIVQH

-466 QQGRLFHDYAWTAPY
+466 QQGKTFHDYAWTAPY

-495 ILFDAIQLGLHVEI
+495 ILFDAIQMGLHVEI

-516 LKLWHGDH
+516 LKLWYGDH

-567 FANKEEALRYY
+567 FANKEDALRYY

-619 AEDSHVLVEE
+619 SEDSHVLVEE
-629 FVAGTEYR
+629 FVSGTEYR

-661 STIRELVDQKNQD
+661 STIRELVEQKNQD

-688 NLGDIEMLMLEQQ
+688 NLGDIELLMLEQQ

-707 VLPEGNQAFLR
+707 VLPEGVQAFLR

-732 TDQMDESY
+732 TDQMDETY

-748 TAIGAWACG
+748 TAMGAWACG

-802 PKILQKLFPEI
+802 PKILRKLFPELKTG